1 MTTVIIVCTIAI
13 ITVAALNW
21 AKARKEAYEA
31 KLMEA
36 AQKVLGDK
44 YDDNADSD
52 ICKIYRF
59 IGEEYLQ
66 VQKDTPSEL
75 YHRKNITCAI
85 MAIQE
90 PGVIRRELLNM
101 LDRRELAR

>member
-1 MTTVIIVCTIAI
+1 MTSIIIVCTIAV
-13 ITVAALNW
+13 ITVAALHW

-31 KLMEA
+31 KVLEA
-36 AQKVLGDK
+36 AKKVLGDK
-44 YDDNADSD
+44 YDDKADSD
-52 ICKIYRF
+52 VFKIYRF

-66 VQKDTPSEL
+66 VQKKTPSEL

-90 PGVIRRELLNM
+90 PGIIRRELLK
-101 LDRRELAR
+101 ELAR